1 MTRNLTE
8 GKGETCGQVENDID
22 RRERYAEKLQLITGL
37 SPGMMTKD
45 PWGSIATRQALRML
59 GVSAAEMPHILQVS
73 FRRLLRDWRFLLL
86 SRMLQ
91 SGKDSGSSLP
101 VHGSTP
107 VASWSDGAKTYL
119 VKLRE
124 NDKIRLSSAPY
135 RD

>member
-1 MTRNLTE
+1 MS
-8 GKGETCGQVENDID
+8 GV
-22 RRERYAEKLQLITGL
+22 

-91 SGKDSGSSLP
+91 SGNNSGSSLL
-101 VHGSTP
+101 VHVSMLVG
-107 VASWSDGAKTYL
+107 SWSEVAQYFIK
-119 VKLRE
+119 
-124 NDKIRLSSAPY
+124 
-135 RD
+135 